1 MTAHAELTAIVI
13 DCAAPKELA
22 EFYRHLTGWE
32 ISHSDDEYACLGNG
46 SSQLTF
52 SRVADYRGPAWPD
65 TAPHA
70 HLDFQV
76 SDPEATAKELIA
88 LGASKP
94 GLQPGDGQWT
104 VLADPEGH
112 PFCIS
117 AA

>member
-1 MTAHAELTAIVI
+1 MTVHAELTAIVI

-52 SRVADYRGPAWPD
+52 SRVAGYRGPAWPD
-65 TAPHA
+65 AAPHT

-76 SDPEATAKELIA
+76 SDPEAAAKELIA

-94 GLQPGDGQWT
+94 GFQPGDGQWT